1 MSHVY
6 VLGVKR
12 ISTFFRFSN
21 TILKTIVTS
30 QKSESDNDVPYQL
43 WRHENGYLINKQ
55 TNLYLDVDSDVRVFE
70 FSIIRKL
77 GKHIV
82 LCHQKPDT
90 NGANQQWT
98 LTKEGYIVLKSHP
111 KYVINVKGTKMVH
124 TLCFL
129 IVIQYLLQGV
139 ILPSGK

>member
-6 VLGVKR
+6 VLGAKR
-12 ISTFFRFSN
+12 ISTFFGFSN

-70 FSIIRKL
+70 FSIISIL
-77 GKHIV
+77 H
-82 LCHQKPDT
+82 L
-90 NGANQQWT
+90 
-98 LTKEGYIVLKSHP
+98 Y
-111 KYVINVKGTKMVH
+111 
-124 TLCFL
+124 FL
-129 IVIQYLLQGV
+129 VNLIQ
-139 ILPSGK
+139 IM